1 MQNLSMAVS
10 DSLTLSFVELEL
22 RLPISDG
29 KTIAWL
35 ATHAEVLSK
44 HYQDDLCLVHCR
56 MSIGAAG
63 KLAGQGTDM
72 RVLKGK
78 LPEPAKRGLPN
89 TATYV
94 PTDPTDTDPNSLNDD
109 AKAASSDFAIETIDL
124 GTLPAEPTAQPK
136 VG

>member
-1 MQNLSMAVS
+1 MAVS
-10 DSLTLSFVELEL
+10 DSLTTNFVELEL
-22 RLPISDG
+22 RLPVSDG

-56 MSIGAAG
+56 MSAGAAG

-78 LPEPAKRGLPN
+78 IPEPAKRGLPN
-89 TATYV
+89 AATYI
-94 PTDPTDTDPNSLNDD
+94 PAEHDHSDD
-109 AKAASSDFAIETIDL
+109 EHSQKMQQAETIS
-124 GTLPAEPTAQPK
+124 AIQPTQPVHPHAVQPK

>member
-1 MQNLSMAVS
+1 
-10 DSLTLSFVELEL
+10 
-22 RLPISDG
+22 
-29 KTIAWL
+29 
-35 ATHAEVLSK
+35 
-44 HYQDDLCLVHCR
+44 
-56 MSIGAAG
+56 MSIGAGG

-94 PTDPTDTDPNSLNDD
+94 PSDQTDTDQTDTDQTQAEQTALEHDENETI
-109 AKAASSDFAIETIDL
+109 SDFAIETIDL

>member
-1 MQNLSMAVS
+1 
-10 DSLTLSFVELEL
+10 
-22 RLPISDG
+22 
-29 KTIAWL
+29 
-35 ATHAEVLSK
+35 
-44 HYQDDLCLVHCR
+44 

-63 KLAGQGTDM
+63 KLAGQGTDL

-94 PTDPTDTDPNSLNDD
+94 PSDSTETDLAETGQYATEVD
-109 AKAASSDFAIETIDL
+109 ANATSNDFAIETIDL

>member
-1 MQNLSMAVS
+1 
-10 DSLTLSFVELEL
+10 
-22 RLPISDG
+22 
-29 KTIAWL
+29 
-35 ATHAEVLSK
+35 
-44 HYQDDLCLVHCR
+44 

-109 AKAASSDFAIETIDL
+109 AKAASRDFAIETIDL
-124 GTLPAEPTAQPK
+124 GTLQAEPTAQPK

>member
-1 MQNLSMAVS
+1 
-10 DSLTLSFVELEL
+10 
-22 RLPISDG
+22 
-29 KTIAWL
+29 
-35 ATHAEVLSK
+35 
-44 HYQDDLCLVHCR
+44 
-56 MSIGAAG
+56 MSIGAGG

-94 PTDPTDTDPNSLNDD
+94 PSDQTDTDQTQAEQTALEHDENETI
-109 AKAASSDFAIETIDL
+109 SDFAIETIDL